1 MFWISHLL
9 QNFEATKLIKNTL
22 IKKKKKM
29 ETREN
34 GCHGQITSF
43 GHDACIGS
51 PRVPDA
57 KANAAQQAHV
67 AKAEVARVYA
77 AKVYIFSSGSF
88 PLPNITFILD
98 KSP

>member
-1 MFWISHLL
+1 
-9 QNFEATKLIKNTL
+9 
-22 IKKKKKM
+22 M

-34 GCHGQITSF
+34 GCHGQINSF